1 MTIHAELGK
10 NLEALKKRFGQSDD
24 MMFYSFTYGNDK
36 CDACLIYI
44 DGLTDNQLLAE
55 YIISPVQAA
64 ARHQEEPAETP
75 PSSISF
81 GYRHTRLSSLKDAEA
96 DIFSGKSVLLAEGWE
111 EALSFETETFKM
123 RDIEEPASEVLERGP
138 RIGFVE
144 KLRTNTALLREQSG
158 DPNLQ
163 IKEIT
168 LGERTKKR
176 IAVAY
181 IRDIAPD
188 DVVKEVM
195 KRLDSITI
203 DDIPES
209 GAIEQLIEDNTYSI
223 FPTVLTTER
232 PDRVMGALLEG
243 RVSIL
248 VDGTPFT
255 LLVPTTID
263 EFIHS
268 PDDYNQRWVP
278 VTFLRLLR
286 YTCILITIY
295 LPGLYI
301 SLVTFHTG
309 LLPTRMAVTI
319 AGSRLNVPF
328 PPFVEAFIMIF
339 TIEMIREAGLRLPK
353 PIGQTIGLIGGVV
366 IGQAAVQ
373 ANIVSAMMV
382 IVVSITALASFTAP
396 SYAFNFPLRLI
407 RIFSMILS
415 AILGLYGLIMCYL
428 LVVGHLMRLKS
439 FGQDYLIPIMAQPG
453 QDLKDTIVRLP
464 TPHLKKRP
472 SRKETKDKIKQ
483 R

>member
-1 MTIHAELGK
+1 MERGNIMTIHAELGK

-24 MMFYSFTYGNDK
+24 MMFYSFTYGNGK

-64 ARHQEEPAETP
+64 ARHQEEPAETT

-255 LLVPTTID
+255 LLVPATID

-278 VTFLRLLR
+278 VTFLRSASVYMHFNHDLFTRPLHIAR
-286 YTCILITIY
+286 YVSHGAFADENGGYDCREQIEC
-295 LPGLYI
+295 P
-301 SLVTFHTG
+301 
-309 LLPTRMAVTI
+309 
-319 AGSRLNVPF
+319 VP
-328 PPFVEAFIMIF
+328 
-339 TIEMIREAGLRLPK
+339 
-353 PIGQTIGLIGGVV
+353 
-366 IGQAAVQ
+366 
-373 ANIVSAMMV
+373 
-382 IVVSITALASFTAP
+382 SF
-396 SYAFNFPLRLI
+396 
-407 RIFSMILS
+407 
-415 AILGLYGLIMCYL
+415 C
-428 LVVGHLMRLKS
+428 
-439 FGQDYLIPIMAQPG
+439 
-453 QDLKDTIVRLP
+453 
-464 TPHLKKRP
+464 
-472 SRKETKDKIKQ
+472 
-483 R
+483 